1 MLTAELI
8 SQRVKQ
14 VRRSFKSQGID
25 ALLLTYP
32 ANVRYCTG
40 FRSGDS
46 WALIMPRSVIFM
58 TDSRYTE
65 QAEQECLG
73 CTLLERRTTLA
84 DLVAGV
90 CEKTPAIKTLGGRK
104 QCHVAAVSRNQEGRQ
119 AQAQGGHGLCGTG
132 PDPQGRL

>member
-1 MLTAELI
+1 M
-8 SQRVKQ
+8 SKQ

-90 CEKTPAIKTLGGRK
+90 CEKTPAIKTLGVESSVTWQLYQGIK
-104 QCHVAAVSRNQEGRQ
+104 KAVKPKLKAVTGC
-119 AQAQGGHGLCGTG
+119 GGTG